1 MIEWSSLAPD
11 LLAQGHVV
19 DRGNPVIH
27 NAACQD
33 RLLRKM
39 LAISECHMLVV
50 NTAAQGAWPT
60 ALAAT
65 ADGVKGGQYFG
76 PGGRGELSGP
86 ARQVDSSAASK
97 DPEKGRQ
104 LWDLSIEMTGV
115 DPGI

>member
-1 MIEWSSLAPD
+1 MAAHPGGAATELD
-11 LLAQGHVV
+11 RNVYGVTRRLLAALVRPLV
-19 DRGNPVIH
+19 P
-27 NAACQD
+27 
-33 RLLRKM
+33 
-39 LAISECHMLVV
+39 LVV

-97 DPEKGRQ
+97 DPEKEG
-104 LWDLSIEMTGV
+104 DC
-115 DPGI
+115 GISALR